1 MFAKEIMSDVIPAL
15 RTSDTGMKALSYM
28 DIFRIS
34 HMPIVNNTE
43 FLGLISDK
51 DIYDLNMADE
61 PIGNHALSLQR
72 PYVLANQHIYQVI
85 EQVANLDLTVI
96 PVLDDKKNYLGV
108 ITLHTLVKSFAELLA
123 VKNPG
128 AIIVLELNM
137 NDYSLAHIAQIV
149 ESNDAKI
156 LSTYISSS
164 PDTTKIDV
172 TLKLNTI
179 DITSIIQTFNRYNY
193 IIKASFMESDAM
205 SQLLDDRYEL
215 FMRFLNI

>member
-1 MFAKEIMSDVIPAL
+1 MYAKDILSDVVPVL
-15 RTSDTGMKALSYM
+15 RTSDTGLKALAYM

-72 PYVLANQHIYQVI
+72 PYVSANQHIYEVI
-85 EQVANLDLTVI
+85 GLIAKLDLTLI
-96 PVLDDKKNYLGV
+96 PVLDENKNFLGT
-108 ITLHTLVKSFAELLA
+108 ITLHDVVKYFAELLA

-128 AIIVLELNM
+128 AIIVLEM
-137 NDYSLAHIAQIV
+137 NIHDFTLSQIAQII
-149 ESNDAKI
+149 EGNDAKI
-156 LSTYISSS
+156 LSVYVSNN

-172 TLKLNTI
+172 TLKINKTDL
-179 DITSIIQTFNRYNY
+179 TSILQTFSRYNY
-193 IIKASFMESDAM
+193 IVKEVFMENDALT
-205 SQLLDDRYEL
+205 QLLDDRYEMFL
-215 FMRFLNI
+215 RFLNI